1 MRYCC
6 LLIKGWLAAA
16 ENQQFEPDIVVT
28 NVLMR
33 LANIARQ
40 ASDFTYKSKHK
51 NPAYTGS

>member
-16 ENQQFEPDIVVT
+16 EKQQFEPDIVVT